1 MNNSF
6 VKPLPYHKLGYGPNI
21 LLAFHGI
28 GQDGVSCFKSF
39 ETQLGQHYTI
49 YAFDLFF
56 HGRSRDFSFQV
67 ITKELWTEL
76 IRDFLRVHNIT
87 RFDIAGFSMGG
98 RFALAVLEAFP
109 SHIKNAFLIAPDGI
123 SEHPAYTLASRF
135 APTRFLFKWF
145 MQHPETFFRS
155 VNMLRKAGILNDSLV
170 RFTGQVLNTQEKRET
185 IYNSWV
191 AFRQLSFDIP
201 QVYAKAKENHVRIIL
216 FTGKFDKLLKEAD
229 VRELANILP
238 PEDYIVLKSGH
249 SQLVAQAGVWIC
261 TLFK

>member
-28 GQDGVSCFKSF
+28 GQDGANCFKSF
-39 ETQLGQHYTI
+39 ETQLGQRYTI

-56 HGRSRDFSFQV
+56 HGQSRDFPFQV
-67 ITKELWTEL
+67 ITKDLWTDL
-76 IRDFLRVHNIT
+76 IRDFLTVQNIT
-87 RFDIAGFSMGG
+87 KFDIAGFSMGG
-98 RFALAVLEAFP
+98 RFALAVLETFP
-109 SHIKNAFLIAPDGI
+109 SYIENAFLIAPDGV
-123 SEHPAYTLASRF
+123 SEHLVYTLASRF
-135 APTRFLFKWF
+135 APTRSLFKWF
-145 MQHPETFFRS
+145 MQHPEPFFRY
-155 VNMLRKAGILNDSLV
+155 VNIFQKVGLLNSSLV
-170 RFTGQVLNTQEKRET
+170 RFTEQVLNTQDKRQT
-185 IYNSWV
+185 IYNAWV

-201 QVYAKAKENHVRIIL
+201 RVYAKAQENHIRIIL

-238 PEDYIVLKSGH
+238 PENYIVLKSGH
-249 SQLVAQAGVWIC
+249 SQLVEQAGVWIC